1 MKFAAAKNA
10 WYDGARPRLCASMTI
25 ATALI
30 GALIFLVTF
39 ADDDEAIAE
48 LEVFLLEPEQPVAVE
63 PAIEDEPDPIVAEAI
78 EEALVDP
85 LQDVELP
92 VEVDMPAPR
101 DWYSQMEEIVRS
113 DTVSDQRAYS
123 VNPVFDEK
131 RRKAAL
137 QFRPSRAPVAK
148 PIWENVETDQMGR
161 KILVSGDCHRVID
174 EPSAVRYEDFRT
186 FHQYITFCSKFKRQ
200 PKELPWVDEI
210 RDRHVYLQPDDVH
223 DNSRTDLLA
232 ELQ

>member
-1 MKFAAAKNA
+1 MA
-10 WYDGARPRLCASMTI
+10 I
-25 ATALI
+25 ATGLI

-39 ADDDEAIAE
+39 AVDDEAVAE
-48 LEVFLLEPEQPVAVE
+48 LEVFLIEPEQPAPVE
-63 PAIEDEPDPIVAEAI
+63 PVIEEEPDPVVVEAI
-78 EEALVDP
+78 EETPVDP
-85 LQDVELP
+85 LPDVEP
-92 VEVDMPAPR
+92 SFEVDVPAPR
-101 DWYSQMEEIVRS
+101 DWYSQMEEIVKS
-113 DTVSDQRAYS
+113 DTLGDQRVYS

-137 QFRPSRAPVAK
+137 QFRPSRAPVEK

-174 EPSAVRYEDFRT
+174 EPSAVRYEEFRT

-223 DNSRTDLLA
+223 DNTRTDLLA
-232 ELQ
+232 ELQK